1 MGKDRELLFLV
12 WYQKMAFNSFSAP
25 FKSFST
31 MASGRVC
38 YIYLFPLKQVFM
50 ESLLRAGR
58 AGDKAANETQG

>member
-1 MGKDRELLFLV
+1 
-12 WYQKMAFNSFSAP
+12 
-25 FKSFST
+25 

-58 AGDKAANETQG
+58 AGDKAANETQGWGWGLEINWKETTGQ

>member
-1 MGKDRELLFLV
+1 
-12 WYQKMAFNSFSAP
+12 MAFNSFSAP